1 MGGYPGSSRRAMALA
16 ERRRLTPYPSADG
29 LHPEAPGGGRL
40 AGWRDRWDA
49 FAGTTITGAV
59 AFFVLWELVV
69 DLFEVPRYIVPAPS
83 AVYRSFLRHFPLIWK
98 YTLVTGGETLVG
110 YLIAVTVGVPL
121 AMLVA
126 FSRFLE
132 RTLYP
137 SAVALEMVPK
147 IAFAPLFV
155 TWFGFGF
162 APKMII
168 VFMVCFFPILLN
180 GMLAFRSLST
190 ELVHFSRSTGADPW
204 TMFWRIRV
212 PASLPQIF
220 VGLKGAATN
229 ATVGA
234 VISEWIGGDAGL
246 GYYLQIASG
255 DLRTD
260 LSFGIIIVLAGL
272 GLALFYT
279 VTFVE
284 HRLIPWHVSQR
295 MAARKPST

>member
-1 MGGYPGSSRRAMALA
+1 M
-16 ERRRLTPYPSADG
+16 PSATPLDG
-29 LHPEAPGGGRL
+29 LVPSATSVPAPR
-40 AGWRDRWDA
+40 WRQGWDA
-49 FAGTTITGAV
+49 VAGTTVTGAIV
-59 AFFVLWELVV
+59 FLVFWEAVV
-69 DLFEVPRYIVPAPS
+69 YVFEVPRYIVPAPS
-83 AVYRSFLRHFPLIWK
+83 AIARQFIRQFPLIWR
-98 YTLVTGGETLVG
+98 YTLVTGTEPLIG
-110 YLIAVTVGVPL
+110 YVIAVAIGVPL
-121 AMLVA
+121 SMLVA

-147 IAFAPLFV
+147 IAFAPIFV

-190 ELVHFSRSTGADPW
+190 ELIYFSRSTGADPW

-212 PASLPQIF
+212 PAALPQVF

-260 LSFGIIIVLAGL
+260 LAFGIIFMLAGL
-272 GLALFYT
+272 GLLLFYT
-279 VTFVE
+279 MTWVE
-284 HRLIPWHVSQR
+284 RLLIPWHISQR
-295 MAARKPST
+295 VVRQPGP

>member
-1 MGGYPGSSRRAMALA
+1 MKGTSSRTIEAHALVPPG
-16 ERRRLTPYPSADG
+16 R
-29 LHPEAPGGGRL
+29 GGGVF
-40 AGWRDRWDA
+40 WRHRWVA
-49 FAGTTITGAV
+49 LGGATAMGV
-59 AFFVLWELVV
+59 IVFLLLWELILNV
-69 DLFEVPRYIVPAPS
+69 LHVPRYVLPPPS
-83 AVYRSFLRHFPLIWK
+83 AIFRQFQRHFSLIWR
-98 YTLVTGGETLVG
+98 YTLVTEAEVLVG
-110 YLIAVTVGVPL
+110 FAVAIALGVPL
-121 AMLVA
+121 AAFIA

-147 IAFAPLFV
+147 IAFAPIFV

-190 ELVHFSRSTGADPW
+190 ELIHFSRSTGADPW
-204 TMFWRIRV
+204 TMFWRIQV
-212 PASLPQIF
+212 PAALPQVF

-246 GYYLQIASG
+246 GYFLQIASG

-260 LSFGIIIVLAGL
+260 LAFGIIFMLAGL
-272 GLALFYT
+272 GLLLFYT
-279 VTFVE
+279 MTWVE
-284 HRLIPWHVSQR
+284 RLLIPWHISQR
-295 MAARKPST
+295 VVRQPGS

>member
-1 MGGYPGSSRRAMALA
+1 MASSAPLDRLIVPAPAVPTARWHRAWNAMGGTTLTGALA
-16 ERRRLTPYPSADG
+16 FLAVW
-29 LHPEAPGGGRL
+29 EA
-40 AGWRDRWDA
+40 
-49 FAGTTITGAV
+49 
-59 AFFVLWELVV
+59 VV
-69 DLFEVPRYIVPAPS
+69 YVFEVPRYIVPAPS
-83 AVYRSFLRHFPLIWK
+83 AIARQFVRHFRLIWH
-98 YTLVTGGETLVG
+98 YTVVTGTETLIG
-110 YLIAVTVGVPL
+110 YVIAVVVGVPL
-121 AMLVA
+121 SMLVA

-147 IAFAPLFV
+147 IAFAPIFV

-180 GMLAFRSLST
+180 GMLAFRSLPMD
-190 ELVHFSRSTGADPW
+190 LIHFSRSTGADPW

-212 PASLPQIF
+212 PAALPQVF

-260 LSFGIIIVLAGL
+260 LSFGIIFMLAAL

-279 VTFVE
+279 VTWVE
-284 HRLIPWHVSQR
+284 RLLIPWHISQR
-295 MAARKPST
+295 VVRQPGP

>member
-1 MGGYPGSSRRAMALA
+1 VTHDTGSRSGSSALGTVA
-16 ERRRLTPYPSADG
+16 PASVTPARWRRRWNAWG
-29 LHPEAPGGGRL
+29 
-40 AGWRDRWDA
+40 
-49 FAGTTITGAV
+49 GTTFTAV
-59 AFFVLWELVV
+59 IAFFVLWELVV
-69 DLFEVPRYIVPAPS
+69 FVFEIPRYIVPAPS
-83 AVYRSFLRHFPLIWK
+83 AVFRQFVRNFPLIWK
-98 YTLVTGGETLVG
+98 YTLVTAGETSVG
-110 YLIAVTVGVPL
+110 YVIAVVIGVPL
-121 AMLVA
+121 SMLVA
-126 FSRFLE
+126 FSPFLE

-147 IAFAPLFV
+147 IAFAPIFV

-162 APKMII
+162 PPKMII

-180 GMLAFRSLST
+180 GMLAFRSLSMD
-190 ELVHFSRSTGADPW
+190 LVHFSRSTGADPW
-204 TMFWRIRV
+204 TMFWRIRA
-212 PASLPQIF
+212 PAALPQMF

-260 LSFGIIIVLAGL
+260 LAFGIIFMLAVL

-279 VTFVE
+279 VTWIE
-284 HRLIPWHVSQR
+284 RLLIPWHISQR
-295 MAARKPST
+295 VVRQAGP

>member
-1 MGGYPGSSRRAMALA
+1 MSRAPLPGGEGSVERVLALGEQRAAAGRRA
-16 ERRRLTPYPSADG
+16 R
-29 LHPEAPGGGRL
+29 
-40 AGWRDRWDA
+40 WRERWDA
-49 FAGTTITGAV
+49 VGGTTIAAAV
-59 AFFVLWELVV
+59 AFFALWEAAVQL
-69 DLFEVPRYIVPAPS
+69 LEVPRYIVPAPT
-83 AVYRSFLRHFPLIWK
+83 AVGRQFVRHFPLIWK
-98 YTLVTGGETLVG
+98 YSLVTGTETVIG
-110 YLIAVTVGVPL
+110 YLIAVTLGVPL

-126 FSRFLE
+126 FSRFLG

-180 GMLAFRSLST
+180 GILAFRSLST
-190 ELVHFSRSTGADPW
+190 ELIHFSRSTGAGAW
-204 TMFWRIRV
+204 TMFWRVRV
-212 PASLPQIF
+212 PAALPQVF

-246 GYYLQIASG
+246 GYFLQIASG

-260 LSFGIIIVLAGL
+260 LSFAIIIVLAAL
-272 GLALFYT
+272 GLALFYA
-279 VTFVE
+279 VSFIE
-284 HRLIPWHVSQR
+284 RRLIPWHISQR
-295 MAARKPST
+295 VVQRKGS

>member
-1 MGGYPGSSRRAMALA
+1 MIDAVLPVPTDRGDGRA
-16 ERRRLTPYPSADG
+16 R
-29 LHPEAPGGGRL
+29 
-40 AGWRDRWDA
+40 WRGRWDA
-49 FAGTTITGAV
+49 FAGTTVLGAV
-59 AFFVLWELVV
+59 VFFVAWELVIRV
-69 DLFEVPRYIVPAPS
+69 FEVPRYILPAPS
-83 AVYRSFLRHFPLIWK
+83 AVFRQFIHHLPTIGK
-98 YTLVTGGETLVG
+98 YTLVTGGETLIG
-110 YLIAVTVGVPL
+110 YVIACTIGVPL

-126 FSRFLE
+126 FSRLLE

-180 GMLAFRSLST
+180 GVLAFRSLSA
-190 ELVHFSRSTGADPW
+190 ELIHFSRSTGANHW
-204 TMFWRIRV
+204 TMFWRIQV
-212 PASLPQIF
+212 PAALPQIF

-246 GYYLQIASG
+246 GYFLQIASG

-260 LSFGIIIVLAGL
+260 LAFAIIIVLAGL
-272 GLALFYT
+272 GLSLFYA
-279 VTFVE
+279 VTFLE
-284 HRLIPWHVSQR
+284 RRLIPWHISQR
-295 MAARKPST
+295 IAQRTGSA

>member
-1 MGGYPGSSRRAMALA
+1 MIDAVLSAPTDRGDRRA
-16 ERRRLTPYPSADG
+16 R
-29 LHPEAPGGGRL
+29 
-40 AGWRDRWDA
+40 WRERWDA
-49 FAGTTITGAV
+49 FAGTTVLGAV
-59 AFFVLWELVV
+59 VFFVAWELVV
-69 DLFEVPRYIVPAPS
+69 WIFAIPRYILPPPS
-83 AVYRSFLRHFPLIWK
+83 AVFRQFIRQFPRIWQ
-98 YTLVTGGETLVG
+98 YTLVTGGETLIG
-110 YLIAVTVGVPL
+110 YVIACAIGVPL
-121 AMLVA
+121 SMLVA
-126 FSRFLE
+126 FSPFLE

-147 IAFAPLFV
+147 IAFAPIFV

-180 GMLAFRSLST
+180 GVLAFRSLPT
-190 ELVHFSRSTGADPW
+190 ELIHFSRSTGAGTW

-212 PASLPQIF
+212 PAALPQIF

-246 GYYLQIASG
+246 GYFLQIASG

-260 LSFGIIIVLAGL
+260 LAFAIIVVLAGL
-272 GLALFYT
+272 GLSLFYA
-279 VTFVE
+279 VTFLE
-284 HRLIPWHVSQR
+284 RRLIPWHISQR
-295 MAARKPST
+295 IAQRRGPA